1 MGNAAEI
8 VGKVQGDLSIKVY
21 QAMDFGTNI
30 GEMHCRLTSK
40 MFHPLIRSHLTDFSA
55 VEAVVDA
62 THRYKEIFYDS
73 RD

>member
-21 QAMDFGTNI
+21 QATDFGTHI
-30 GEMHCRLTSK
+30 GERYPCHELMMFDALTKSN
-40 MFHPLIRSHLTDFSA
+40 SADFSA

-62 THRYKEIFYDS
+62 THRYKEIFYDGG
-73 RD
+73 D